1 MPPYQTFNCN
11 RTVEGS
17 TCGACTIYGGEVQL
31 LYFPVAAN
39 ASRNYCAQ
47 TGGPVT
53 TCPLGPTTA
62 PYTPIVA
69 DIGGVCESYVNCP
82 YLIGNTST
90 TDSGPYV
97 VTAGTTLYQNRA
109 YISLKTAYASNS
121 CGYVGG
127 QHAGSVVTV
136 ASSQVFSVN
145 RAHGEDCADYGY
157 SFDFANLL
165 PNLPFSAF
173 NTAVSNNACH
183 RPQPGV
189 AEPDALNGDWVNGQ
203 QIKDTQP
210 CDTIIDWAY
219 YPLLV
224 VPTQIREMD
233 PAWATCAVA
242 LDGLYDPPKAL
253 TAQTT
258 TDGPSGPAGVQTTT
272 AASPASTVSNNPPTA
287 TGLTT
292 TTVAPST
299 QPAQASSIVNADPAA
314 STAKSS
320 QQAGSSADPGN
331 SSAGSSGDTA
341 GAANPG
347 TGVGSGAAQRS
358 GANLGAA
365 GSILS
370 QALSAAANTA
380 LSQGSANSGAA
391 ASQGSGSNLGSSA
404 NSGAAASQ
412 GPGSDPGS
420 GSGSSGASA
429 PALDP
434 STVSV
439 GSSAF
444 TVVATQAA
452 GSSAV
457 VVANGGA
464 TAILTAGQT
473 TSIGGQAVSAGS
485 TGGAVIGSGSA
496 AATVLPAAS
505 VGFGSSGTPS
515 SGVVISV
522 GSSSSLTA
530 VQTVVT
536 GSNGQAT
543 TQAIVGGSTITQG
556 GAAATIDGQTIS
568 LGSNGVVVGSS
579 TQAISALRAVTASGA
594 VVQVG
599 TSSFTA
605 VQSVITGNNGQPTT
619 QAVID
624 GTTITQG
631 GAAATINGQIVSLGS
646 SGVVVGGST
655 TQAISAL
662 ATDAAPSGAILTVGS
677 APVTASQTVITGSN
691 GQRTT
696 EVVLAGT
703 VLTQGGSA
711 AVVSGHTVSLGSNGI
726 FVDGSQ
732 TPAISA
738 LNTVSA
744 VTGAVIT
751 LGSSTLTASQIVVT
765 GADGKLT
772 TEAIVAGS
780 TLIAG
785 GAPVT
790 INGHTLSLGSA
801 GIVVDGKQ
809 TAILSSISP
818 SITGALVTLGSSAL
832 TASQTVITGTNGQ
845 RTTEV
850 IISGSTLV
858 SGGAPLTVSGHTLT
872 YGSNGVVVDGTQT
885 DPISTFPTGI
895 AATPVVFTEHG
906 QVFTATPVPG
916 RPGVYIVDG
925 QTISVGGSQ
934 VTVDGLTFTAQS
946 SGLVVDGTQTVT
958 FSKGGSPARLTAA
971 SGPAVPS
978 TGPPATAS
986 TTKKSAAD
994 RLVAEKI
1001 VGSLLLAS
1009 IVAVMIM

>member
-1 MPPYQTFNCN
+1 MPPYQTFICN

-62 PYTPIVA
+62 PYTAIGA
-69 DIGGVCESYVNCP
+69 DIGGICESYVNCP

-97 VTAGTTLYQNRA
+97 VTASTTLYQNRA

-183 RPQPGV
+183 RPRPGV

-210 CDTIIDWAY
+210 CDTIVDWAY

-233 PAWATCAVA
+233 AAWATCAVA

-272 AASPASTVSNNPPTA
+272 AASPASTVNNNSPTA
-287 TGLTT
+287 TGIATS
-292 TTVAPST
+292 VAPST
-299 QPAQASSIVNADPAA
+299 QPAQASS
-314 STAKSS
+314 TAN
-320 QQAGSSADPGN
+320 ADPGN
-331 SSAGSSGDTA
+331 SGAGSSG
-341 GAANPG
+341 ANSGVADPG
-347 TGVGSGAAQRS
+347 TSAGSGAAES
-358 GANLGAA
+358 SSANLGAA

-370 QALSAAANTA
+370 QALSTA
-380 LSQGSANSGAA
+380 TNPATSQGSGNTGAAGSKGAGSNSGSSDNSDAA
-391 ASQGSGSNLGSSA
+391 ASQGSGA
-404 NSGAAASQ
+404 NSGF
-412 GPGSDPGS
+412 GS
-420 GSGSSGASA
+420 GSNGASSA
-429 PALDP
+429 ALDP
-434 STVSV
+434 STISV
-439 GSSAF
+439 GFSAF
-444 TVVATQAA
+444 TVVATQAT
-452 GSSAV
+452 GSSAM
-457 VVANGGA
+457 VVANGGVTA
-464 TAILTAGQT
+464 TLTAGQT
-473 TSIGGQAVSAGS
+473 LSIGGQAVSAGS
-485 TGGAVIGSGSA
+485 TGGVVIGSGSA
-496 AATVLPAAS
+496 AATVVPAAS
-505 VGFGSSGTPS
+505 IGSGSSAAQF

-536 GSNGQAT
+536 SSNGEAT
-543 TQAIVGGSTITQG
+543 TQAIIGGSTIAQG
-556 GAAATIDGQTIS
+556 GAAATINGQTIS
-568 LGSNGVVVGSS
+568 LGSDGVIVGSS
-579 TQAISALRAVTASGA
+579 TQAVSVLAAATASGA

-599 TSSFTA
+599 TSSLTA
-605 VQSVITGNNGQPTT
+605 VQSVITGSNGQLTT
-619 QAVID
+619 QAVIG
-624 GTTITQG
+624 GTTTTQG
-631 GAAATINGQIVSLGS
+631 GAAATINGQVVSLGS
-646 SGVVVGGST
+646 SGVVGGGST

-662 ATDAAPSGAILTVGS
+662 ATNAAPSSTFLAVGS
-677 APVTASQTVITGSN
+677 ALVTASQTVVTGSN

-696 EVVLAGT
+696 EVILAGT
-703 VLTQGGSA
+703 VLTQSESA
-711 AVVSGHTVSLGSNGI
+711 AVVSGHTLSLGSNGI
-726 FVDGSQ
+726 IIDGSQ
-732 TPAISA
+732 TATISTLNAGSAI
-738 LNTVSA
+738 
-744 VTGAVIT
+744 TGSVVT
-751 LGSSTLTASQIVVT
+751 LGSSTLTASRSVVT
-765 GADGKLT
+765 GADGKLA

-780 TLIAG
+780 TLISG

-790 INGHTLSLGSA
+790 IDGDTLSLGSA

-809 TAILSSISP
+809 TTALSSISP
-818 SITGALVTLGSSAL
+818 SITGALVTLGPSTL
-832 TASQTVITGTNGQ
+832 TASQTVITGTNGP

-850 IISGSTLV
+850 IIGGSTLV
-858 SGGAPLTVSGHTLT
+858 SGGAPITLSGHTLT
-872 YGSNGVVVDGTQT
+872 YRSNGVVVDGTQT
-885 DPISTFPTGI
+885 DPVSTFAVGMT
-895 AATPVVFTEHG
+895 ATPVVFTEHG
-906 QVFTATPVPG
+906 QVFTATPIPG
-916 RPGVYIVDG
+916 RSGVYIVDG

-934 VTVDGLTFTAQS
+934 VTVDGLTLTAQS
-946 SGLVVDGTQTVT
+946 SGLVVDGTQTISC
-958 FSKGGSPARLTAA
+958 SKGVSPARLTAA
-971 SGPAVPS
+971 SGPSVSS
-978 TGPPATAS
+978 TGPSPTAT

-994 RLVAEKI
+994 SLVAEKI
-1001 VGSLLLAS
+1001 MGSLVLAR
-1009 IVAVMIM
+1009 IVAVLMTM